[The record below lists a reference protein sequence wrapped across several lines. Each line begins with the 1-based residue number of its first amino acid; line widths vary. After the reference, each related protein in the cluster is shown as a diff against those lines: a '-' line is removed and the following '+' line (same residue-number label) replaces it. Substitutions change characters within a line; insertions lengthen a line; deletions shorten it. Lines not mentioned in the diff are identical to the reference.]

1 MHPSEDYLT
10 KEKFQELGKELEHL
24 KTVKR
29 KEVAEALE
37 YAKSLGDLS
46 ENQEYQEARDSQAIL
61 EDRINR
67 LEIILKS
74 AKIVSARSTNIVSVG
89 SVVTLEK
96 ESDKSRKSYTM
107 VGSEEADAA
116 RLHRRKLAVA
126 RKPAEGEDDAR
137 QRGYGERETQEPRD
151 KIEEQLQD
159 RDEVDALI
167 YDEVGQHDD
176 VPDEKDEG
184 EYDD

>member
-1 MHPSEDYLT
+1 MHASEDYLT
-10 KEKFQELGKELEHL
+10 KEKFRELEKELGHL

-67 LEIILKS
+67 LEVILKS
-74 AKIVSARSTNIVSVG
+74 AKIVSTPSTSLVMVG

-96 ESDKSRKSYTM
+96 MDDPLIKLGASKSRRSFSM

-116 RLHRRKLAVA
+116 NGKISVHSPLGLAA
-126 RKPAEGEDDAR
+126 TGKSKGEAFSF
-137 QRGYGERETQEPRD
+137 ETPSGIMSY
-151 KIEEQLQD
+151 KIID
-159 RDEVDALI
+159 I
-167 YDEVGQHDD
+167 
-176 VPDEKDEG
+176 K
-184 EYDD
+184 